1 MPENQVLLAGD
12 NVGNNIPLDEMLNR
26 IEVLTN
32 IGAALSS
39 EQNINQ
45 LLELILLA
53 AKKLLN
59 ADGGT
64 IYRVRENDVTFEIMM
79 TDSLNISMGGASEN
93 KIPFP
98 PIKLYDEN
106 GTPNSSMVV
115 AYSVL
120 HDKTVNIPDAYTE
133 QGFDFAGTKKFDQGM
148 GYRSKSFLTIP
159 MKNHEKE
166 IIGVLQ
172 LLDAQDRKSG
182 EVIHF
187 SLADQKFA
195 ESLASQAAVALT
207 NRQLIDQLQN
217 LFHSF
222 VRMIN
227 GAIDHKSPYTGG
239 HCERV
244 PALAMMIAEA
254 MSETDTGPLK
264 ELHMTNKNR
273 RELELAGLLHDC
285 GKITTPVHVVDKA
298 TKLETIVDRIQFI
311 ETRFE
316 VVKRDAKIAFLEAY
330 IAAPQ
335 NEAALDT
342 EYNEKIK
349 QVNDDLAFLRHTNTG
364 GEFMKD
370 EAVARVKAISKNYIL
385 KDNNGNPREFLTEN
399 ELTNLTIRAG
409 TLNGEERQIINDHV
423 TMTLSMLNSLPWP
436 KDLVHVPEYAGG
448 HHERMDGKGYPN
460 GLTKDQMS
468 VQARVLGIAD
478 IFEALTAKDRPYR
491 PIKTIS
497 ESLDILGKMSL
508 GGHIDPDLFDIF
520 VRKQVYLRYA
530 EEFLN
535 PEQIDEVNLSK
546 IPGYAN

>member
-1 MPENQVLLAGD
+1 
-12 NVGNNIPLDEMLNR
+12 
-26 IEVLTN
+26 
-32 IGAALSS
+32 
-39 EQNINQ
+39 
-45 LLELILLA
+45 
-53 AKKLLN
+53 
-59 ADGGT
+59 
-64 IYRVRENDVTFEIMM
+64 
-79 TDSLNISMGGASEN
+79 
-93 KIPFP
+93 
-98 PIKLYDEN
+98 
-106 GTPNSSMVV
+106 
-115 AYSVL
+115 
-120 HDKTVNIPDAYTE
+120 
-133 QGFDFAGTKKFDQGM
+133 
-148 GYRSKSFLTIP
+148 
-159 MKNHEKE
+159 
-166 IIGVLQ
+166 
-172 LLDAQDRKSG
+172 
-182 EVIHF
+182 
-187 SLADQKFA
+187 
-195 ESLASQAAVALT
+195 
-207 NRQLIDQLQN
+207 
-217 LFHSF
+217 
-222 VRMIN
+222 
-227 GAIDHKSPYTGG
+227 
-239 HCERV
+239 
-244 PALAMMIAEA
+244 MMIAEA